1 MSGDS
6 QKEKFSIFEF
16 FMNYDFYK
24 KFLLPGFILQ
34 SVVIAGGYGTG
45 RELVEYFMQY
55 GPKNG
60 LLGMIITTLLWAA
73 VSAASFEFARIFR
86 TYDYRTFFKQLL
98 GGAWPLYE
106 ICYIILLFIVLG
118 VCGAAAGSILR
129 DTFNIPPLVGGGA
142 FLLLIAL
149 LTYSGSR
156 VIAVALSWWSFV
168 LYAVI

>member
-1 MSGDS
+1 MRMSGDS

-60 LLGMIITTLLWAA
+60 LLGMIITTLLW
-73 VSAASFEFARIFR
+73 
-86 TYDYRTFFKQLL
+86 K
-98 GGAWPLYE
+98 
-106 ICYIILLFIVLG
+106 
-118 VCGAAAGSILR
+118 
-129 DTFNIPPLVGGGA
+129 NIKMV
-142 FLLLIAL
+142 
-149 LTYSGSR
+149 
-156 VIAVALSWWSFV
+156 
-168 LYAVI
+168 